1 MVRLERS
8 HKKYMYFKEVIKMRI
23 MRKGICVL
31 AVLLTFTVL
40 AASAFAAMP
49 TFDSVPD
56 GVLTAENL
64 AQICNEILGA
74 EEEELPNASQ
84 QLSGADGLTYI
95 AEAFHV
101 EPAEETDSDEPIDYV
116 EAMKD
121 AGYIDDSFDTSAAFT
136 KDDALN
142 IIGTMIED
150 VTDES
155 ASGVETDKS
164 YVIRSEDV
172 ELVDAKIGGDLII
185 GQGVGDGEVTL
196 DNVSVEGNLIVLGG
210 GSNSVVVRGTSAV
223 GKIIVSKTEGDPV
236 RVKVEG
242 EAVVGTVAVDDN
254 SKVIVNGAITTLV
267 AGEEVSVELQ
277 SARIVNV
284 EINGENAA
292 VNVDAGSTVSSAT
305 INASG
310 VQLTGTG
317 TVSKAEVTENAKGG
331 VVVDTNGTQV
341 AVAPEAG
348 DVTDSS
354 GAVVAPSGG
363 TGTTQGTP
371 TGTGNGT
378 VTGGSG
384 GNR

>member
-1 MVRLERS
+1 
-8 HKKYMYFKEVIKMRI
+8 MRI
-23 MRKGICVL
+23 MRKGIGVL
-31 AVLLTFTVL
+31 AVLLAFTVL
-40 AASAFAAMP
+40 ATSAFAAMP

-56 GVLTAENL
+56 GVLTAEGL

-74 EEEELPNASQ
+74 EEETLSNANQ

-101 EPAEETDSDEPIDYV
+101 EPAEETDSAEPIDYADV
-116 EAMKD
+116 MKQ
-121 AGYIDDSFDTSAAFT
+121 AGYIDDSFDTSAEFT

-164 YVIRSEDV
+164 YVIRSKDV
-172 ELVDAKIGGDLII
+172 ELADAKIGGDLII

-196 DNVSVEGNLIVLGG
+196 DNVSVEGNLVVLGG
-210 GSNSVVVRGTSAV
+210 GSNSVVVRGSSTV
-223 GKIIVSKTEGDPV
+223 GKVIVSKTEGEPV

-267 AGEEVSVELQ
+267 AGDEVSIELQ

-284 EINGENAA
+284 EINGANAA
-292 VNVDAGSTVSSAT
+292 VNVDAGSTVTSAT

-317 TVSKAEVTENAKGG
+317 TVGKADVTENAKSG
-331 VVVDTNGTQV
+331 VVIDTSGTQV
-341 AVAPEAG
+341 TVAPEAG
-348 DVTDSS
+348 DVTNSG

-363 TGTTQGTP
+363 NSTTQGTP

-378 VTGGSG
+378 VAGGSG
-384 GNR
+384 NNV

>member
-31 AVLLTFTVL
+31 AVLLAFTVL
-40 AASAFAAMP
+40 ATSAFAAMP

-56 GVLTAENL
+56 GVLTAEDL

-74 EEEELPNASQ
+74 EEEALPNASQ

-101 EPAEETDSDEPIDYV
+101 EPAEETDSAEPIDYV
-116 EAMKD
+116 DAMKK
-121 AGYIDDSFDTSAAFT
+121 AGYIDDSFNTSAAFT

-164 YVIRSEDV
+164 YVIRSKDV
-172 ELVDAKIGGDLII
+172 ELADAKIGGDLII

-196 DNVSVEGNLIVLGG
+196 DNVSVEGNLVVLGG
-210 GSNSVVVRGTSAV
+210 GSNSVVVRGSSTV
-223 GKIIVSKTEGDPV
+223 GKVIVSKTEGEPV
-236 RVKVEG
+236 RVKVEDG
-242 EAVVGTVAVDDN
+242 AVVGTVAVDDN
-254 SKVIVNGAITTLV
+254 SKFIMNGTVEKLV
-267 AGEEVSVELQ
+267 VGEKASVELQ
-277 SARIVNV
+277 FASVGDV
-284 EINGENAA
+284 TINGADAA
-292 VNVDAGSTVSSAT
+292 LTVDGGSTVTAVT
-305 INASG
+305 IDASG

-317 TVSKAEVTENAKGG
+317 TVGKADVTDNAKSG
-331 VVVDTNGTQV
+331 VVIDTSGTQV
-341 AVAPEAG
+341 TVAPGAG
-348 DVTDSS
+348 DVTNSD
-354 GAVVAPSGG
+354 GTVVVPSGG
-363 TGTTQGTP
+363 NGTTQGTP
-371 TGTGNGT
+371 TGTGDGT
-378 VTGGSG
+378 ISSGS
-384 GNR
+384 N

>member
-1 MVRLERS
+1 
-8 HKKYMYFKEVIKMRI
+8 MRI
-23 MRKGICVL
+23 MRKGIGVL

-40 AASAFAAMP
+40 ATSAFAAMP

-56 GVLTAENL
+56 GVLTAEDL

-74 EEEELPNASQ
+74 EEEALPNASQ

-101 EPAEETDSDEPIDYV
+101 EPAEETDSAEPIDYV
-116 EAMKD
+116 DAMKK
-121 AGYIDDSFDTSAAFT
+121 AGYIDDSFNTSAAFT

-150 VTDES
+150 VTDKS

-164 YVIRSEDV
+164 YVIRSKDV
-172 ELVDAKIGGDLII
+172 ELADAKIGGDLII

-196 DNVSVEGNLIVLGG
+196 DNVSVEGNLVVLGG
-210 GSNSVVVRGTSAV
+210 GSNSVVVRGSSTV
-223 GKIIVSKTEGDPV
+223 GKVIVSKTEGEPV

-267 AGEEVSVELQ
+267 AGEDVSVELQ

-292 VNVDAGSTVSSAT
+292 VNVDAGSTVTSAT

-317 TVSKAEVTENAKGG
+317 TVGKADVTENAKSG
-331 VVVDTNGTQV
+331 VVVDTSGTQV
-341 AVAPEAG
+341 TVAPGAG
-348 DVTDSS
+348 DVTNS
-354 GAVVAPSGG
+354 GGTVVAPSGG
-363 TGTTQGTP
+363 NGTTQGTP
-371 TGTGNGT
+371 TGTGSGT

-384 GNR
+384 RNG

>member
-116 EAMKD
+116 EAMKE

>member
-142 IIGTMIED
+142 IIGTMIDD